1 MTIVAQVIKNKAVQ
15 SIFTISPNATV
26 LEAIKIMADKG
37 VGALV
42 VAEDEKV
49 VGIFSERDY
58 TRKIALMERTSEST
72 LVSDIMTS
80 KVISVSLNHTVEE
93 CLQLMTDR
101 HLRHLPVLDQEK
113 LVGFISIGDL
123 VKAAMEDQ
131 RILIEQLQQYIEL
144 HQEELIPVY
153 TYLQNSA
160 DAHHSLTG
168 YITEIE

>member
-93 CLQLMTDR
+93 CLQLMK
-101 HLRHLPVLDQEK
+101 LP
-113 LVGFISIGDL
+113 
-123 VKAAMEDQ
+123 
-131 RILIEQLQQYIEL
+131 
-144 HQEELIPVY
+144 
-153 TYLQNSA
+153 
-160 DAHHSLTG
+160 
-168 YITEIE
+168 

>member
-58 TRKIALMERTSEST
+58 TRKIALMERSSNNT

-80 KVISVSLNHTVEE
+80 KVISVSLNNTVEE
-93 CLQLMTDR
+93 CLNLMTDR
-101 HLRHLPVLDQEK
+101 HLRHLPFLENEK

-131 RILIEQLQQYIEL
+131 RVLIEQLQQYI
-144 HQEELIPVY
+144 
-153 TYLQNSA
+153 S
-160 DAHHSLTG
+160 G
-168 YITEIE
+168 

>member
-101 HLRHLPVLDQEK
+101 HLRHLPVLNQEK

-131 RILIEQLQQYIEL
+131 RILIEQLQQYI
-144 HQEELIPVY
+144 
-153 TYLQNSA
+153 S
-160 DAHHSLTG
+160 G
-168 YITEIE
+168 

>member
-42 VAEDEKV
+42 VAEDEEV

-80 KVISVSLNHTVEE
+80 KVISVGLNHTVEE

-131 RILIEQLQQYIEL
+131 RILIEQLQQYI
-144 HQEELIPVY
+144 
-153 TYLQNSA
+153 S
-160 DAHHSLTG
+160 G
-168 YITEIE
+168 

>member
-37 VGALV
+37 VGDFF

-58 TRKIALMERTSEST
+58 TRKIALMERSSNNT

-80 KVISVSLNHTVEE
+80 KVISVSLNNTVEE
-93 CLQLMTDR
+93 CLNLMTDR
-101 HLRHLPVLDQEK
+101 HLRHLPVLENEK

-131 RILIEQLQQYIEL
+131 RVLIEQLQQYI
-144 HQEELIPVY
+144 
-153 TYLQNSA
+153 S
-160 DAHHSLTG
+160 G
-168 YITEIE
+168 

>member
-26 LEAIKIMADKG
+26 LEAIKIMAEKG

-49 VGIFSERDY
+49 IGIFSERDY
-58 TRKIALMERTSEST
+58 TRKIALMERSSNNTP
-72 LVSDIMTS
+72 VSDIMTS
-80 KVISVSLNHTVEE
+80 KVISVGLNHTVEE

-101 HLRHLPVLDQEK
+101 HLRHLPVLEQEK

-123 VKAAMEDQ
+123 VKAAMDDQ
-131 RILIEQLQQYIEL
+131 RILIEQLQQYIS
-144 HQEELIPVY
+144 V
-153 TYLQNSA
+153 
-160 DAHHSLTG
+160 
-168 YITEIE
+168 

>member
-1 MTIVAQVIKNKAVQ
+1 MTIVAQVIKNKTVQ

-42 VAEDEKV
+42 VAEDEKL

-58 TRKIALMERTSEST
+58 TRKVTLMERSSNTT
-72 LVSDIMTS
+72 PVSDIMTS
-80 KVISVSLNHTVEE
+80 KVITVGLNHTVEE

-101 HLRHLPVLDQEK
+101 HLRHLPVLDKEK

-131 RILIEQLQQYIEL
+131 RVLIEQLQQYI
-144 HQEELIPVY
+144 
-153 TYLQNSA
+153 S
-160 DAHHSLTG
+160 G
-168 YITEIE
+168 

>member
-131 RILIEQLQQYIEL
+131 RILIEQLQQY
-144 HQEELIPVY
+144 
-153 TYLQNSA
+153 SC
-160 DAHHSLTG
+160 G
-168 YITEIE
+168 

>member
-58 TRKIALMERTSEST
+58 TRKIALMERSSNNTP
-72 LVSDIMTS
+72 VADIMTS

-93 CLQLMTDR
+93 CLNLMTDR

-123 VKAAMEDQ
+123 VKAAMDDQ
-131 RILIEQLQQYIEL
+131 RILIEQLQQYI
-144 HQEELIPVY
+144 
-153 TYLQNSA
+153 S
-160 DAHHSLTG
+160 G
-168 YITEIE
+168 

>member
-1 MTIVAQVIKNKAVQ
+1 MTIVAQVIKNKTVQ

-26 LEAIKIMADKG
+26 LEAIKIMAEKG

-42 VAEDEKV
+42 VAEDEKL

-58 TRKIALMERTSEST
+58 TRKVTLMERSSNTT
-72 LVSDIMTS
+72 PVSDIMTS
-80 KVISVSLNHTVEE
+80 KVITVGLNHTVEE

-101 HLRHLPVLDQEK
+101 HLRHLPVLDKEK

-131 RILIEQLQQYIEL
+131 RVLIEQLQQYI
-144 HQEELIPVY
+144 
-153 TYLQNSA
+153 S
-160 DAHHSLTG
+160 G
-168 YITEIE
+168 

>member
-26 LEAIKIMADKG
+26 LEAIKIMAEKG

-58 TRKIALMERTSEST
+58 TRKIALMERSSNNTP
-72 LVSDIMTS
+72 VADIMTS

-101 HLRHLPVLDQEK
+101 HLRHLPVLDEEK

-123 VKAAMEDQ
+123 VKAAMDDQ
-131 RILIEQLQQYIEL
+131 RILIEQLQQYI
-144 HQEELIPVY
+144 
-153 TYLQNSA
+153 S
-160 DAHHSLTG
+160 G
-168 YITEIE
+168 

>member
-1 MTIVAQVIKNKAVQ
+1 MTIVAQVIKNKEVQ

-58 TRKIALMERTSEST
+58 TRKIALMERSSNNTP
-72 LVSDIMTS
+72 VADIMTS

-101 HLRHLPVLDQEK
+101 HLRHLPVLNQEK

-123 VKAAMEDQ
+123 VKAAMDDQ
-131 RILIEQLQQYIEL
+131 RILIEQLQQYI
-144 HQEELIPVY
+144 
-153 TYLQNSA
+153 S
-160 DAHHSLTG
+160 G
-168 YITEIE
+168 